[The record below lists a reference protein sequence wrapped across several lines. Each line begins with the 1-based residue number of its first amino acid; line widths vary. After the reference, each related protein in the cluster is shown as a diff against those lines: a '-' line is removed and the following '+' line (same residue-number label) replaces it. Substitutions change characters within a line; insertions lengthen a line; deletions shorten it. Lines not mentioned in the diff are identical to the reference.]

1 MEFRRSREYDYS
13 TIKFQIKN
21 PKSQFI
27 YTLEFGIS
35 MLVFYSRCTFSK
47 SNAGLQM
54 AIYSQGSSNGLE
66 Y

>member
-27 YTLEFGIS
+27 YTLEF
-35 MLVFYSRCTFSK
+35 LVLEFYSRCTFVK
-47 SNAGLQM
+47 SNAGLQI